1 MEEFMETG
9 FMELFLMLCVI
20 GNTLILGLEG
30 LVSASTDELF
40 GQMNLAFTV
49 IFGVEM
55 ICKIYGF
62 GFKKYLDDMFNVFDA
77 FVVILSFVEIAVQE
91 VTASS
96 STDTA
101 AVTTNEDEEE
111 VVVESGGSAI
121 SAFRAFRIF
130 RIFRVLRVTRLLR
143 GLRFMK
149 IIVQVIGSV
158 IEDFAYITFL

>member
-9 FMELFLMLCVI
+9 FMELFLMLCVV

-40 GQMNLAFTV
+40 DKMNLAFTV

-62 GFKKYLDDMFNVFDA
+62 GFNKYLDDMFNVFDA

-91 VTASS
+91 VTASPAPETTTTT
-96 STDTA
+96 TDD
-101 AVTTNEDEEE
+101 DEEA
-111 VVVESGGSAI
+111 VVADTGGSAI